1 MKFGLFILQS
11 TDHLVRC
18 IDGKL
23 SLIDSPAFT
32 DVPSKRFA
40 SYVNAPEIPA
50 KESELK
56 IKLRNQGTLL
66 TSSRPVAKVL
76 YGVPD
81 DVELYTAD
89 DGMCK
94 L

>member
-1 MKFGLFILQS
+1 MKLGLFTLQS

-18 IDGKL
+18 IDGRL
-23 SLIDSPAFT
+23 SLIDSPAFV
-32 DVPSKRFA
+32 DGSAKRFA
-40 SYVNAPEIPA
+40 SYIDAPAIPA

-66 TSSRPVAKVL
+66 TSGRSVAKVL

-81 DVELYTAD
+81 DVELYTVD
-89 DGMCK
+89 DKMSK
-94 L
+94 W

>member
-1 MKFGLFILQS
+1 MKFGLFTLQS

-23 SLIDSPAFT
+23 SLIDNPAFA
-32 DVPSKRFA
+32 DPSAKRFA
-40 SYVNAPEIPA
+40 SFIDAPEIPA

-66 TSSRPVAKVL
+66 TSNRSVAKVL

-81 DVELYTAD
+81 DVELYTVD
-89 DGMCK
+89 DKMSQC
-94 L
+94 

>member
-1 MKFGLFILQS
+1 MKFGLFTLQC

-23 SLIDSPAFT
+23 SLIDNPAF
-32 DVPSKRFA
+32 VEGSAKRFA
-40 SYVNAPEIPA
+40 SFIDAPEIPS

-66 TSSRPVAKVL
+66 TSNRSVAKVL
-76 YGVPD
+76 YCVPD
-81 DVELYTAD
+81 DVELYTVD
-89 DGMCK
+89 DKMSYC
-94 L
+94 

>member
-1 MKFGLFILQS
+1 MKFGLFTLQC

-23 SLIDSPAFT
+23 SLIDNPAF
-32 DVPSKRFA
+32 VEGSAKRF
-40 SYVNAPEIPA
+40 SSFIDAPEIPS

-66 TSSRPVAKVL
+66 TSNRSVAKVL

-81 DVELYTAD
+81 DVELYTVD
-89 DGMCK
+89 DKMSYC
-94 L
+94 

>member
-1 MKFGLFILQS
+1 MKFGLFTLQS

-23 SLIDSPAFT
+23 SLIDTPAY
-32 DVPSKRFA
+32 VEGSEKRFS
-40 SYVNAPEIPA
+40 SYVDAPEIPA
-50 KESELK
+50 NESELK

-66 TSSRPVAKVL
+66 TSSRSVSAVL

-81 DVELYTAD
+81 DVELYTAE

>member
-1 MKFGLFILQS
+1 MKFGLFTLQS

-23 SLIDSPAFT
+23 SLIDSPAFV
-32 DVPSKRFA
+32 DGSAKRFA
-40 SYVNAPEIPA
+40 SYIDAPAIPA
-50 KESELK
+50 KEPELK

-81 DVELYTAD
+81 DVELYTVD
-89 DGMCK
+89 DKICK
-94 L
+94 W

>member
-1 MKFGLFILQS
+1 MKFGLFTLQS

-23 SLIDSPAFT
+23 SLIDTPAYAEG
-32 DVPSKRFA
+32 SEKRFA
-40 SYVNAPEIPA
+40 SYVDAPEIPA

-66 TSSRPVAKVL
+66 TSSRSVAKVL

-81 DVELYTAD
+81 DVELYTAE
-89 DGMCK
+89 DGICK

>member
-1 MKFGLFILQS
+1 MKIGLFTLQS
-11 TDHLVRC
+11 TAHLVRC

-23 SLIDSPAFT
+23 SLIDTPAY
-32 DVPSKRFA
+32 VEGSEKRFA
-40 SYVNAPEIPA
+40 SYVDAPEIPA

-66 TSSRPVAKVL
+66 TSSRSVSAVL

-81 DVELYTAD
+81 DVELYTAE

-94 L
+94 W

>member
-1 MKFGLFILQS
+1 MKFGLFTLQS

-23 SLIDSPAFT
+23 SLIDTPAY
-32 DVPSKRFA
+32 VEGSAKRFD
-40 SYVNAPEIPA
+40 SYVDAPEIPA
-50 KESELK
+50 KESELE

-66 TSSRPVAKVL
+66 TSSRSVAAVL

-81 DVELYTAD
+81 DVELYTAE

>member
-1 MKFGLFILQS
+1 MKFGLFTLQC

-23 SLIDSPAFT
+23 SLIDSPVFVDNSA
-32 DVPSKRFA
+32 KRFA
-40 SYVNAPEIPA
+40 YNIDAPAIPA

-81 DVELYTAD
+81 DVDLFTAD
-89 DGMCK
+89 DAMCK
-94 L
+94 W

>member
-1 MKFGLFILQS
+1 MKFGLFTLQS

-23 SLIDSPAFT
+23 SLIDTPAY
-32 DVPSKRFA
+32 VEGSEKRFA
-40 SYVNAPEIPA
+40 SYVDAPEIPA

-66 TSSRPVAKVL
+66 TSSRSVSAVL

-94 L
+94 W

>member
-11 TDHLVRC
+11 TDYIVRC

-23 SLIDSPAFT
+23 SLIDNPAF
-32 DVPSKRFA
+32 VEGSAKRFA
-40 SYVNAPEIPA
+40 SFVDAPEIPA

-66 TSSRPVAKVL
+66 TSCRSVAKVL

-81 DVELYTAD
+81 DVELYTVD
-89 DGMCK
+89 DAMCK
-94 L
+94 W

>member
-1 MKFGLFILQS
+1 MKFGLFTLQS

-23 SLIDSPAFT
+23 SLIDTPAY
-32 DVPSKRFA
+32 VEGSEKRFA
-40 SYVNAPEIPA
+40 SYVDAPEIPA

-66 TSSRPVAKVL
+66 TSSRSVAKVL

-81 DVELYTAD
+81 DVELYTAE
-89 DGMCK
+89 DGM
-94 L
+94 

>member
-1 MKFGLFILQS
+1 MKFGLFALQS
-11 TDHLVRC
+11 TDHLIRC

-23 SLIDSPAFT
+23 SLIDTPAY
-32 DVPSKRFA
+32 VEGSEKRFA
-40 SYVNAPEIPA
+40 SYVDAPEIPA

-66 TSSRPVAKVL
+66 TSSRSVAAVL

-81 DVELYTAD
+81 DVELYTAE

-94 L
+94 W